1 MYMPYT
7 NNPNQPKVRRDAAFF
22 AMEHG
27 VRTAA
32 RRYGVSP
39 GTITKW
45 TEKVKLYGYHPIPTL
60 SSRPR
65 HHPGELSWEVVQA
78 ILDARRKHNRCAEV
92 VHQELL
98 KQGLQVS
105 LSSVERTL
113 ARHGLIKKR
122 SPWKRWHFTLPRPEA
137 AKPGSLVQID
147 TIHVAPRRLLVFPKF
162 YVYTLL
168 DVFSRWAFAKVSAR
182 INTHRSLQFVRQA
195 QSKASFSF
203 AVLQSDHG
211 SEFSSWFTEQV
222 KVEHRHSR
230 VRQPNDNGHLE
241 RFNRT
246 LQEECLNKVRLD
258 PRSYQRAIDEYL
270 PYYNNERMHMSLGFK
285 TPSECFQ
292 ASD

>member
-1 MYMPYT
+1 MPYT
-7 NNPNQPKVRRDAAFF
+7 NNLQAARVRRDAAFF

-39 GTITKW
+39 GTISKW
-45 TEKVKLYGYHPIPTL
+45 IEKTRLYGYHPIPTL
-60 SSRPR
+60 SSRP
-65 HHPGELSWEVVQA
+65 HTFPHALNESIVQA
-78 ILDARRKHNRCAEV
+78 ILEKRRARHRCAEV
-92 VHQELL
+92 IHHELL
-98 KQGLQVS
+98 REGYKVS
-105 LSSVERTL
+105 VNSVHRTL
-113 ARHGLIKKR
+113 ERHGLIKTR
-122 SPWKRWHFTLPRPEA
+122 SPWKRWHFTLPRPLAE
-137 AKPGSLVQID
+137 KPGSLVQID
-147 TIHVAPRRLLVFPKF
+147 TIHIAPSRFFVFPKF

-182 INTHRSLQFVRQA
+182 INTQRSLQFVRQA
-195 QSKASFSF
+195 QSTASFSF
-203 AVLQSDHG
+203 AMLQSDHG
-211 SEFSSWFTEQV
+211 SEFSTWFSEQV

-246 LQEECLNKVRLD
+246 IQEECLNKVQTN

-270 PYYNNERMHMSLGFK
+270 PYYNNERIHLGLNFK

-292 ASD
+292 APG

>member
-1 MYMPYT
+1 MYMPYS
-7 NNPNQPKVRRDAAFF
+7 NNPNMPKVRRDAAFF

-32 RRYGVSP
+32 KRYGVSP
-39 GTITKW
+39 GTVSKW
-45 TEKVKLYGYHPIPTL
+45 LQKVELYGHHPIPTL
-60 SSRPR
+60 TSRPH
-65 HHPGELSWEVVQA
+65 HHPRELREEVVGA
-78 ILDARRKHNRCAEV
+78 ILEARNKHHRCAEI
-92 VHQELL
+92 VHQEVLR
-98 KQGLQVS
+98 QGFTVS

-113 ARHGLIKKR
+113 ERKGLVRKR

-137 AKPGSLVQID
+137 AKPGFLVQID
-147 TIHVAPRRLLVFPKF
+147 TIHVAPRRSLVFPKF

-168 DVFSRWAFAKVSAR
+168 DVFSRWAFARVSAR
-182 INTHRSLQFVRQA
+182 INTHRSLSFLKEAQRQA
-195 QSKASFSF
+195 PFPF
-203 AVLQSDHG
+203 AMLQSDHG

-246 LQEECLNKVRLD
+246 IQEECLNKVRLN
-258 PRSYQRAIDEYL
+258 PRSYQEAIDEYL
-270 PYYNNERMHMSLGFK
+270 PYYNNERMHLSLNFK